1 MNNFLKI
8 FSEIMTAIDCNSSF
22 VIIGFGAK
30 AHYVIT
36 STMGVVVFNVYFG
49 AFSASIYKGAL
60 FNIFLWCCVINVL
73 YLGSYRLDLD
83 RSWHFL
89 FLSKLFFASPKN
101 IKKKIFINFCDI
113 SLLKGWGKS
122 K

>member
-1 MNNFLKI
+1 
-8 FSEIMTAIDCNSSF
+8 MTVIDCNSSF

-49 AFSASIYKGAL
+49 AFSSAASIYKGAF

-73 YLGSYRLDLD
+73 YLGS
-83 RSWHFL
+83 
-89 FLSKLFFASPKN
+89 
-101 IKKKIFINFCDI
+101 
-113 SLLKGWGKS
+113 
-122 K
+122 